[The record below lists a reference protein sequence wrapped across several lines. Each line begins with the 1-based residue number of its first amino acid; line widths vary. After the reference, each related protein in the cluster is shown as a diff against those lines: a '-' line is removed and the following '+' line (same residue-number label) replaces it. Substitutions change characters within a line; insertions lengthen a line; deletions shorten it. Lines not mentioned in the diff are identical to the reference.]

1 MPRKHTADIA
11 WHKRTRAIREVLES
25 PQVGTSRVRRKRK
38 NDINHLR
45 QHKCSRHL
53 SEKERERERESRDR
67 VCISREFY
75 VRGSTR
81 ESTEQSAN
89 RHAASRM
96 IAEDR
101 GTSADDSLDLESLVD
116 QHWLSCGTRWIR
128 QVPQSTSG
136 PVLRLI
142 DIWITHLQA

>member
-1 MPRKHTADIA
+1 MAQKNPRNSRSFGITPSRNQQGSEEAKERHQSPASTQ
-11 WHKRTRAIREVLES
+11 VLSS
-25 PQVGTSRVRRKRK
+25 PQRER
-38 NDINHLR
+38 
-45 QHKCSRHL
+45 
-53 SEKERERERESRDR
+53 ERERERESRDR